1 MCSCHNILFLFISIC
16 GHVAIE
22 VCGCKSCVFIDGCDG
37 IAWYQVV
44 CIVHV
49 GDCDGGVW
57 FQFMYLYVGRW
68 LWWKC
73 VVSSRYHPTRLS
85 TAQWRWKAARSYRLT
100 KRRLPNHGRS
110 FRMTKTAAP
119 LYKYNFAM
127 YCIGRV
133 TTFLRL
139 VSLCT
144 VEHGLIATS

>member
-44 CIVHV
+44 CIV

-68 LWWKC
+68 L
-73 VVSSRYHPTRLS
+73 
-85 TAQWRWKAARSYRLT
+85 
-100 KRRLPNHGRS
+100 
-110 FRMTKTAAP
+110 
-119 LYKYNFAM
+119 
-127 YCIGRV
+127 
-133 TTFLRL
+133 
-139 VSLCT
+139 
-144 VEHGLIATS
+144 